1 MRLRSATA
9 AAAML
14 TALGSMSAVAG
25 SAQAAESLKIAVI
38 ESLSGPGSTTSRLF
52 AVATRYWVDDVN
64 ARGGWNGSPI
74 EYLEYDSQGS
84 TSVAAEK
91 AGAAIQDGAHI
102 IISAG
107 SSAIAGQLTEDV
119 RKHNLRNADRPVM
132 YINPGSEALEL
143 TGSKCHFY
151 FFRFAT
157 NAEMRVKAMVIA
169 MKDAGDLGSKVFSIN
184 QNYSW
189 GKDMQNV
196 TQSHE
201 GLGGYTVVD
210 TVLHDVNKIQD
221 FSPYVARISASGA
234 DTVIT
239 GNWGSDL
246 LLLLKAVSSAGLD
259 VQFGTM
265 FLDLPGNLA
274 SAGDAAVGYYTVQS
288 FNAEAGGADG
298 RTISDTY
305 EAKVGTAPTASE
317 VRTLF
322 ALQMLEAALANV
334 ETGGK
339 VDVTE
344 IALATEKARI
354 DTPIGEISMRAAD
367 HQAVVPMVVA
377 RVSKEAAFKVDGT
390 DMGFKPIKVIP
401 GPSGVSAV
409 QESCSMKR
417 PS

>member
-1 MRLRSATA
+1 MRFARRILVA
-9 AAAML
+9 ASIA
-14 TALGSMSAVAG
+14 ALGSMGVFTGAAVA
-25 SAQAAESLKIAVI
+25 AERLKLAVV
-38 ESLSGPGSTTSRLF
+38 EALSGPGSTTNRLF
-52 AVATRYWVDDVN
+52 AIATKYWVDDVN
-64 ARGGWNGSPI
+64 ARGGWNGRPI

-91 AGAAIQDGAHI
+91 AGAAIKDGAHI
-102 IISAG
+102 ILQGG
-107 SSAIAGQLTEDV
+107 SSSIAGQITENV
-119 RKHNLRNADRPVM
+119 RKHNLRNPDRPVM

-189 GKDMQNV
+189 GKDMETV
-196 TQSHE
+196 TKAYQD
-201 GLGGYTVVD
+201 LGGYQVVD
-210 TVLHDVNKIQD
+210 AILHDVNKIQD
-221 FSPYVARISASGA
+221 FSPYVARISSSGA
-234 DTVIT
+234 NTVVT

-246 LLLLKAVSSAGLD
+246 LLLLKAVSAAGLD

-265 FLDLPGNLA
+265 FLDLPGNVA
-274 SAGDAAVGYYTVQS
+274 SAGEAALGYYTVQS
-288 FNAEAGGADG
+288 FNAEAGGKGGRAIADA
-298 RTISDTY
+298 Y

-322 ALQMLEAALANV
+322 ALQMLEAALAEV
-334 ETGGK
+334 KPGDK
-339 VDVTE
+339 VDVTK
-344 IALATEKARI
+344 IALAVENARI
-354 DTPIGEISMRAAD
+354 DTPIGKIIMRADD
-367 HQAVVPMVVA
+367 HQAIVPMVVA
-377 RVSKEAAFKVDGT
+377 RVSKEAAVKVDGT

-401 GPSGVSAV
+401 GPEGVNAV
-409 QESCSMKR
+409 QDSCKIKR